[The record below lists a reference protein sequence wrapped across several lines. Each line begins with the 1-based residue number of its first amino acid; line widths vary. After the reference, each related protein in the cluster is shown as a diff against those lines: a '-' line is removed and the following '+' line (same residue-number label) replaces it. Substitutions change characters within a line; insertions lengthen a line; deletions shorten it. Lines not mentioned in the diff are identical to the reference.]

1 MLPFEANNSQ
11 NPRMEFKLRKKGKYE
26 GAAKFAE
33 QMKKVQR
40 EAKAALTKVQEDVKR
55 YADRHRAEEVQV
67 QSQRLGVAQY

>member
-1 MLPFEANNSQ
+1 VLPFEANNSQ